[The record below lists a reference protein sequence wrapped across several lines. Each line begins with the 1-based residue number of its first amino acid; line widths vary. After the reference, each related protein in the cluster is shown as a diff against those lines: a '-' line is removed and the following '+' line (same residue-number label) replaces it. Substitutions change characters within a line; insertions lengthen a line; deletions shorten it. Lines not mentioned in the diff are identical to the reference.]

1 MKFMQKHMP
10 VILAALVAGLV
21 TSCKKVDFGTV
32 NTNPNKNVSLVANTQ
47 ELLTYAQTS
56 TWGDFTI
63 ATTGTV
69 KEPVLYVQ
77 YLSQSQYPDAGLY
90 NNTQPS
96 WANWYAVALED
107 LKQIIDANT
116 AKSPGAEG
124 NGSTANQIAIA
135 RIYKAYL
142 YSILTDRYG
151 DIPYSQAL
159 NATNVN
165 PAYDKQQA
173 IYTDLF
179 KELREASAQFDGG
192 AAVKGDVVFDG
203 NVTKWK
209 KFANSLRM
217 VLALRLSKVDPATGK
232 SEFTAAYNDAAGY
245 ISTNADN
252 AIFNYLNTTT
262 YRSPWN
268 SLYNQRS
275 DYGVSTTLVNL
286 LQSYSDPR
294 LSAFA
299 FPISTNTYKGVPP
312 GLSTANLQAWINAN
326 PNYSRMG
333 SKITGWTWS
342 GSTASLQSYKGTNN
356 GYIITAAQ
364 MLLTKAEAEL
374 LGWIGA
380 ATDATVDY
388 TNAIKASWDQW
399 SVSYTATDLT
409 TYLAGTNVAPSAT
422 TSTMLSRIGYQKWL
436 ALYPNGQEAWSEWR
450 RTGYPALTPAP
461 DAVSTS
467 PSIPRRLT
475 YPSTEVTLN
484 AANYAAQVSSMPG
497 GDAQNTRVWWDK

>member
-1 MKFMQKHMP
+1 MQKYNP
-10 VILAALVAGLV
+10 VLIAGLVAGLAI
-21 TSCKKVDFGTV
+21 SCKKVDFGT
-32 NTNPNKNVSLVANTQ
+32 TNNNPDPNAFLVANTQ
-47 ELLTYAQTS
+47 ELLTNAQTY

-63 ATTGTV
+63 ASTGTV
-69 KEPVLYVQ
+69 KEPMLYIQ

-107 LKQIIDANT
+107 LKKIIEANT
-116 AKSPGAEG
+116 TKSSGAEG
-124 NGSTANQIAIA
+124 NGSAANQIAVA

-142 YSILTDRYG
+142 FSILTDRYG

-159 NATNVN
+159 QAPANLN

-179 KELREASAQFDGG
+179 KELREAAAQFDGG
-192 AAVKGDVVFDG
+192 AAVKGDVIFDG
-203 NVTKWK
+203 NAAKWK

-217 VLALRLSKVDPATGK
+217 ILALRLSKVAPTTGK
-232 SEFTAAYNDAAGY
+232 AEFTAAYNDAAGY
-245 ISTNADN
+245 IGTNADN
-252 AIFNYLNTTT
+252 AVFNYLNNTT

-275 DYGVSTTLVNL
+275 DYGVSTTLVNI
-286 LQSYSDPR
+286 LQSYGDPR
-294 LSAFA
+294 ISSFA
-299 FPISTNTYKGVPP
+299 YPISTNTYKGVPP
-312 GLSTANLQAWINAN
+312 GLSSANLQAWINAN

-342 GSTASLQSYKGTNN
+342 GSAATLQSYKGTNN

-380 ATDATVDY
+380 PADATADY
-388 TNAIKASWDQW
+388 TNAIKTSWDQW
-399 SVSYTATDLT
+399 NVAYTAADLT
-409 TYLAGTNVAPSAT
+409 TYLAGANVAPST
-422 TSTMLSRIGYQKWL
+422 TTATMLSRIGYQKWL

-467 PSIPRRLT
+467 PAIPRRLT
-475 YPSTEVTLN
+475 YPATEITLN
-484 AANYAAQVSSMPG
+484 AANYAAQVSTMPG
-497 GDAQNTRVWWDK
+497 GDAQSTRVWWDKQ